1 MDADSQKLYT
11 RLLSHTR
18 PYWKTFAVSILA
30 TAVIGITEPAI
41 PAILGPMLDGS
52 FVKNDTDSALYY
64 SLLLVGLFFVRGIA
78 QYTSTTAMSWVGLK
92 VMMDLREAMFR
103 KLIDS
108 PIPFFDR
115 ENSGGLMSKFTYDAS
130 QISEA
135 TTTALVILVR
145 DSITIVGLLAFM
157 LYTDW
162 KLTLIFFIII
172 PAVALIVKTIARRQ
186 RRLML
191 SVMKSTGDMSATLD
205 EAIRGQKE
213 IKLFGGQQQE
223 LSRFHEVI
231 NWVRRYH
238 MKFNVTSAASVP
250 TVQLLSI
257 IALGVI
263 INLAAGRQ
271 PPMSVGTFVAF
282 FGAMGLLLTPVKR
295 LTGVNES
302 LQRGMAAAQTV
313 FTLIDEPAEQD
324 SGNQSLPHARGK
336 LEFEHLG
343 FRYHGTKQ
351 DALTDINL
359 TIEPGEA
366 VALVGQSGSGKS
378 TLASLIPRF
387 YQPDEGRILIDG
399 IDIQD
404 IKLADLRHNLSLVSQ
419 HVVLFNDTIAANI
432 AYGDKRDADE
442 AAIIAAAEKAHAME
456 FIRELPDGLQAL
468 CGQNGVRLSGGQRQ
482 RIAIARALLKDAPIL
497 ILDEATSAL
506 DTESEQKVQ
515 QALEELMQGRTT
527 ITIAHRL
534 STIQQADRIVVL
546 DQGRVVESGSHE
558 ELLQKG
564 GRYADLYR
572 IQFAGQNKVKNSP

>member
-1 MDADSQKLYT
+1 MDADSQNLYA
-11 RLLSHTR
+11 RLLRHTR

-52 FVKNDTDSALYY
+52 FVNNNTDSALYY
-64 SLLLVGLFFVRGIA
+64 SLLLVGLFFVRGIS
-78 QYTSTTAMSWVGLK
+78 QYTSTIAMSWVGFK

-108 PIPFFDR
+108 PTPFFDR

-191 SVMKSTGDMSATLD
+191 SVMESTGDMSATLD
-205 EAIRGQKE
+205 ETIRGQKE

-223 LSRFHEVI
+223 LSRFHEVV

-257 IALGVI
+257 IALGAI

-324 SGNQSLPHARGK
+324 SGSQSLPRARGK

-343 FRYHGTKQ
+343 FRYHGTEQ

-359 TIEPGEA
+359 TIEPGETI
-366 VALVGQSGSGKS
+366 ALVGQSGSGKS
-378 TLASLIPRF
+378 TLAGLIPRF

-432 AYGDKRDADE
+432 AYGDKRTADE
-442 AAIIAAAEKAHAME
+442 AEIIAAAEKAHAME

-534 STIQQADRIVVL
+534 STIQKADRIVVL

-558 ELLQKG
+558 ELLHKG
-564 GRYADLYR
+564 GRYAELYR
-572 IQFAGQNKVKNSP
+572 IQFAGQEN